1 MGWRCG
7 RGWGVSGHEGA
18 KGRRTLGVER
28 ACRGWV
34 TGEDAGFGLG
44 GRLHPLD
51 HPLPPPV
58 QCFSFNGHDKA
69 EIVKW
74 PEAKQACESQGAVLA
89 TIASPLEQG
98 MSPPPTPTPSAWD
111 PPGLVTSAPR
121 ASLAAFITSM
131 LPNISFDLWIGLHD
145 AQREFRWVEGE
156 PLRHT
161 SWAPSEPSGCGAPGP
176 RDKPVSETHL

>member
-1 MGWRCG
+1 MHR
-7 RGWGVSGHEGA
+7 
-18 KGRRTLGVER
+18 
-28 ACRGWV
+28 
-34 TGEDAGFGLG
+34 
-44 GRLHPLD
+44 LD
-51 HPLPPPV
+51 HPLPPPM

-98 MSPPPTPTPSAWD
+98 MSPLSPPTPLAKD
-111 PPGLVTSAPR
+111 LLGLATSAPCP
-121 ASLAAFITSM
+121 SLAAFITSM

-156 PLRHT
+156 PLRHA
-161 SWAPSEPSGCGAPGP
+161 SWAPGEPSGCSTPGP
-176 RDKPVSETHL
+176 RDKPVSGTHP